1 MTRRSELWS
10 KPLEVGRPDSAEF
23 DVAAGA
29 LWITTTTFGR
39 MRYGLADGFVDL
51 AELRERALVNGDGF
65 AILGLVED
73 EVAAGVQVDRRE
85 VLVDACLRASGRL
98 AEYPRHAARA
108 FRLAGEI
115 VEGSDASLTLA
126 FWDRALALDPKVG
139 ISKRAAALR
148 DKSRGS

>member
-1 MTRRSELWS
+1 MRHAI
-10 KPLEVGRPDSAEF
+10 SA
-23 DVAAGA
+23 VVVS
-29 LWITTTTFGR
+29 L
-39 MRYGLADGFVDL
+39 
-51 AELRERALVNGDGF
+51 F
-65 AILGLVED
+65 AIVFLHG
-73 EVAAGVQVDRRE
+73 
-85 VLVDACLRASGRL
+85 LVDACLRASGRL

-115 VEGSDASLTLA
+115 VEGSDASRTLA